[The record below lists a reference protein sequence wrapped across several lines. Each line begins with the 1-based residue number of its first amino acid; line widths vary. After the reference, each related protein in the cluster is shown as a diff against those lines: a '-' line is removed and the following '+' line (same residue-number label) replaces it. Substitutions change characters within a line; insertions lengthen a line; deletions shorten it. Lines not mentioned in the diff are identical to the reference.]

1 MIKYS
6 GCTLLNG
13 KVGVFMHSLLLF
25 LLVIVS
31 ITLIVVIMLQP
42 SKTQGIGFI
51 MGGSDTF
58 FTKNKSR
65 TSEAMLAKITIVTSI
80 LDAVIVIA
88 LAFIK

>member
-1 MIKYS
+1 
-6 GCTLLNG
+6 
-13 KVGVFMHSLLLF
+13 MHLLLLF
-25 LLVIVS
+25 LLVITS
-31 ITLIVVIMLQP
+31 IVMIVVILLQP
-42 SKTQGIGFI
+42 SKTNGIGFI

-65 TSEAMLAKITIVTSI
+65 TSEARLIKITVVTAI